1 MQAGFGSKQDAHR
14 DLNTCLTTLLIVLHV
29 QSRTEEGQRSL
40 EHSLYSYAQILLAA
54 EAPGSRKLIFC
65 ITRRGFTPR
74 AAKRA
79 SCCRIRGHFSPL
91 PFVPSVVNSTLPEG
105 AAQSRSLASRYVSAL
120 VGFENENNLEPRAQQ
135 RARLADICSRA
146 SRSALGALLRFA

>member
-1 MQAGFGSKQDAHR
+1 MQAGFGSKEDAHR

-65 ITRRGFTPR
+65 ITRRGFTPK

-79 SCCRIRGHFSPL
+79 SCRRIRGHFSPL